1 MIYLL
6 RDGWKWTQMDF
17 METHSLVGLEIST
30 LLKGPNL
37 CRTRSSQ
44 NNTML
49 ASRRQLDDKG
59 NTVDQIFEVH

>member
-1 MIYLL
+1 M
-6 RDGWKWTQMDF
+6 GF
-17 METHSLVGLEIST
+17 METHSPVASEIST

-44 NNTML
+44 NNTVL

-59 NTVDQIFEVH
+59 NTVDQIFEVDGNIFMN